1 MQKQANTACLQ
12 AGTLD
17 GKTVWITGGGSG
29 LGKAMA
35 LRFAA
40 LGARLGLSGRRE
52 EPLKNTCDEIAA
64 AGGTAVFAACD
75 VRRSDEVDEA
85 FGRLVE
91 AFGRIDA
98 LVNNAAGN
106 FLCPAED
113 LSDNAFS
120 AVVDIVLKGT
130 FNCTRTAGRAW
141 IAGKHPGAV
150 LNIVTPYAWTGSAYV
165 MPSAAAKAGVLA
177 MTRSLTVEWARYDI
191 RLNAIAP
198 GPIPTEGAFSR
209 LLPSDEMLKSV
220 ESKIPAGRLGT
231 PEELAEL
238 AAYLLSGAADWIR
251 GEVVTLDGGEWIRR
265 AGAFNDLVDLPAE
278 MWERLRKTAKR

>member
-1 MQKQANTACLQ
+1 MDGMNCL
-12 AGTLD
+12 APGALS
-17 GKTVWITGGGSG
+17 GKTIWITGGGTG

-40 LGARLGLSGRRE
+40 LGAAVGVSGRRPD
-52 EPLKNTCDEIAA
+52 PLEQVCSEIRA
-64 AGGTAVFAACD
+64 AGGTAAFAPCD
-75 VRRSDEVDEA
+75 VRRSGEVDEA
-85 FGRLVE
+85 HEKLCAALGPL
-91 AFGRIDA
+91 DA

-130 FNCTRTAGRAW
+130 FHCTRTVGRAW
-141 IAGKHPGAV
+141 IAAQRRGAV

-177 MTRSLTVEWARYDI
+177 MTRSLTTEWARHDI

-209 LLPSDEMLKSV
+209 LLPSDELLKSV
-220 ESKIPAGRLGT
+220 EAKIPAGRLGR
-231 PEELAEL
+231 PAELAEL
-238 AAYLLSGAADWIR
+238 AAFLLSDAADWIR

-265 AGAFNDLVDLPAE
+265 AGSFNDLVDLPPQ
-278 MWERLRKTAKR
+278 MWEKLSRATRGK

>member
-1 MQKQANTACLQ
+1 MDGTECL
-12 AGTLD
+12 APGALG
-17 GKTVWITGGGSG
+17 GKTIWITGGGTG

-35 LRFAA
+35 LRFAS
-40 LGARLGLSGRRE
+40 LGARVGVSGRRPD
-52 EPLKNTCDEIAA
+52 PLEQVCSEIESSGGSAA
-64 AGGTAVFAACD
+64 FAPCD
-75 VRRSDEVDEA
+75 VRRSAEVDEA
-85 FGRLVE
+85 HANLSDALGPL
-91 AFGRIDA
+91 DA

-130 FNCTRTAGRAW
+130 FHCTRTAGRAW
-141 IAGKHPGAV
+141 IAEKRRGAV

-165 MPSAAAKAGVLA
+165 MPSSAAKAGVLA
-177 MTRSLTVEWARYDI
+177 MTRSLTTEWARHDI

-209 LLPSDEMLKSV
+209 LMPSDEMLKSV
-220 ESKIPAGRLGT
+220 EAKIPAGRLGRPT
-231 PEELAEL
+231 ELAEL
-238 AAYLLSGAADWIR
+238 AAFLVSDAADWIR

-265 AGAFNDLVDLPAE
+265 AGSFNDLVDLPPKMREKLSRA
-278 MWERLRKTAKR
+278 MRRK